1 MMSAEQSETM
11 SAEQSDRN
19 DLGEQTMAVTLPYIV
34 SYAERNEHWR
44 ISRNIPYEIIIIMY
58 VYQAFIN
65 APSAH
70 IIHINL
76 IYTHTRIVTLLLL
89 QD

>member
-1 MMSAEQSETM
+1 
-11 SAEQSDRN
+11 
-19 DLGEQTMAVTLPYIV
+19 MAVTLSYIV
-34 SYAERNEHWR
+34 FYAERNKHWR
-44 ISRNIPYEIIIIMY
+44 ISRNIPYEIIIIIIMY
-58 VYQAFIN
+58 VYHALIN

-89 QD
+89 QDLKIADLKNGHTMSHGL

>member
-1 MMSAEQSETM
+1 M

-19 DLGEQTMAVTLPYIV
+19 DLGEQTMAVTLSYIV
-34 SYAERNEHWR
+34 FYVGRNEHWR
-44 ISRNIPYEIIIIMY
+44 IGRNIPYEIIIY
-58 VYQAFIN
+58 VYHELIN

-76 IYTHTRIVTLLLL
+76 NIIYTHTRIVTLLLL
-89 QD
+89 Q